1 MALVLVVEPD
11 RRIRRLIAGILGDF
25 GHRVQPCSN
34 AGEARQWV
42 RRASFDVLATDL
54 VLGDDAADILTLARG
69 LSVLT
74 LSGAVFRAVG
84 NKYQQPAALHDK
96 PFRFEDLQRLVTAV
110 ARAGPAYA
118 LAA

>member
-1 MALVLVVEPD
+1 MEAISRTACDIPSRLGVKEN
-11 RRIRRLIAGILGDF
+11 RRVAVPPGSPTSMGVSVSRLQAG
-25 GHRVQPCSN
+25 S
-34 AGEARQWV
+34 GEI
-42 RRASFDVLATDL
+42 TE
-54 VLGDDAADILTLARG
+54 TL
-69 LSVLT
+69 LT